1 MKSFLPFCYS
11 HWISVDRGA
20 LTEPSMFVMQK
31 WPGGMASQA
40 ANEFA
45 GRNVNLPDNTVS
57 DVVTVT
63 MEGGKQE
70 KPFTITM
77 TVDETSDTT
86 IVVYSAA
93 NGWNGQELDTET
105 SGNTASAQSDQDGI
119 YVATSSPNQYILIG
133 ALVGSLVVVL
143 LIIGAVIL
151 FFVIRR
157 DKWRKVKSSLK
168 NAKTGITRS
177 FASKV

>member
-1 MKSFLPFCYS
+1 
-11 HWISVDRGA
+11 
-20 LTEPSMFVMQK
+20 MFVMQE
-31 WPGGMASQA
+31 WPNEIA
-40 ANEFA
+40 AQGVREFA
-45 GRNVNLPDNTVS
+45 GRDIELPEDSTSN
-57 DVVTVT
+57 VVTVT
-63 MEGGKQE
+63 TEGGRQV

-77 TVDETSDTT
+77 TVDDTT
-86 IVVYSAA
+86 DAKIVRYSAA
-93 NGWNGQELDTET
+93 NGWNGQELDTEV
-105 SGNTASAQSDQDGI
+105 SGDTASAQSDQDGVF
-119 YVATSSPNQYILIG
+119 VATSSPNQYVLIG

-143 LIIGAVIL
+143 LIIGAVIA

>member
-1 MKSFLPFCYS
+1 M
-11 HWISVDRGA
+11 SVERGA
-20 LTEPSMFVMQK
+20 ITEPTVFVMQR
-31 WPGGMASQA
+31 W
-40 ANEFA
+40 
-45 GRNVNLPDNTVS
+45 PDNLAEQAVREYAGQSVALPSDSRSS

-70 KPFTITM
+70 RPFTITM
-77 TVDETSDTT
+77 TVDDTT
-86 IVVYSAA
+86 DVKIVRYSAA
-93 NGWNGQELDTET
+93 NGWNGQELDTQV
-105 SGNTASAQSDQDGI
+105 SGDQASAQSDQDGVF
-119 YVATSSPNQYILIG
+119 VATSSPNQYVLIG

-143 LIIGAVIL
+143 LIIGAIII

-157 DKWRKVKSSLK
+157 DKWRKVKSSFK